1 MLDTLSFNPGLPPL
15 MTGAE
20 LAEAMR
26 YSGVTSAFRQSL
38 RMLGI
43 TPVPGRHDIYDP
55 LLVRHRL
62 NVAQGMLPPASGA
75 SGVATVDKPLSKTQQ
90 RRNRNGKK

>member
-20 LAEAMR
+20 LAEMMR

-38 RMLGI
+38 KMLGI
-43 TPVPGRHDIYDP
+43 TPVPGRNDIYDP

-62 NVAQGMLPPASGA
+62 NVAQGMLPSAAGTTGA
-75 SGVATVDKPLSKTQQ
+75 FKADKPLTKTEE
-90 RRNRNGKK
+90 RRIRNAGK

>member
-20 LAEAMR
+20 LAEAVR
-26 YSGVTSAFRQSL
+26 YSGVTSAFRHSL
-38 RMLGI
+38 KMLGI

-75 SGVATVDKPLSKTQQ
+75 SGAANMDKHLSKTEQ
-90 RRNRNGKK
+90 RRMRNGKK